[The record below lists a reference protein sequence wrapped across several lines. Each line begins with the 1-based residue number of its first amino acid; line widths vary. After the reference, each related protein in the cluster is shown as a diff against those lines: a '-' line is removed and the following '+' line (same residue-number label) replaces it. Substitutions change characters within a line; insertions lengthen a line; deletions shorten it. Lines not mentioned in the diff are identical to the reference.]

1 MRFNVE
7 LCFTDYKG
15 KRGYVT
21 VGREDTKSLAETHCR
36 SIRHHV
42 ADHIDKIRVYD
53 QVRMKE
59 LYVLLRSQNEPP
71 NDWEEA
77 PPNRTHLTR
86 SKIGT

>member
-7 LCFTDYKG
+7 LCYTNYKG

-21 VGREDTKSLAETHCR
+21 VGREDTQNLAETHCR

-42 ADHIDKIRVYD
+42 APHVDKIRVYD
-53 QVRMKE
+53 QRRMKE
-59 LYVLLRSQNEPP
+59 LYVLLRGEREYP

-77 PPNRTHLTR
+77 EPNRTHLIR
-86 SKIGT
+86 SK

>member
-21 VGREDTKSLAETHCR
+21 VGREDTQNLAEIHCR

-53 QVRMKE
+53 QRRMKE
-59 LYVLLRSQNEPP
+59 LYVLLRGHGEHPNE
-71 NDWEEA
+71 WEEA
-77 PPNRTHLTR
+77 EPNRTHLTR
-86 SKIGT
+86 IK